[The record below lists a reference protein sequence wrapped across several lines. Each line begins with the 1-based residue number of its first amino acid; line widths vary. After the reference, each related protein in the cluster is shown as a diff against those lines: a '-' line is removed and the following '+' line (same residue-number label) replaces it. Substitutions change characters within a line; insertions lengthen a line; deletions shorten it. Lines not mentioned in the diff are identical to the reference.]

1 MTPTILF
8 CRGRSDEAV
17 ENVQNPYETLFF
29 ASGFQCIFVPVLG
42 HVCTNLDELTV
53 ILTER
58 EQEYGGF
65 IATSKRALEAL
76 KICWGRAVDTV
87 KDFEQAAGGN
97 WRNKPF
103 YVVGKATGSA
113 ARDAGF
119 RPVGEYAGTADVL
132 SDFII
137 NEGRPS
143 APLLLLAGDKARDVL
158 PQRLAAANVPF
169 EKVMVYL
176 TGPLPDFEAVLAA
189 QIEGC
194 LGETDVIDWVVFFS
208 PSGVDVALTSLSEM
222 TWWDTVRCAS
232 IGPTTSRRLQ
242 EKQVKVSA
250 EASTPCPE
258 ALLAAVLQTSKSA
271 STEIPIYQSAPILN
285 L

>member
-8 CRGRSDEAV
+8 CRGRSDEDA
-17 ENVQNPYETLFF
+17 ENVQNAYETLFA

-58 EQEYGGF
+58 EHEYGGF

-87 KDFEQAAGGN
+87 KDFEQTAGGN

-103 YVVGKATGSA
+103 YVVGKATGAA

-119 RPVGEYAGTADVL
+119 KPVGECAGTADVL
-132 SDFII
+132 SDIII

-143 APLLLLAGDKARDVL
+143 APLLFLAGDKARDVL
-158 PQRLAAANVPF
+158 PQRLSAANIPL
-169 EKVMVYL
+169 EKVMVYR

-189 QIEGC
+189 QIAGC
-194 LGETDVIDWVVFFS
+194 SRDTDIDWVVFFS
-208 PSGVDVALTSLSEM
+208 PSGVDVALASLREM
-222 TWWDTVRCAS
+222 TWWSKVRCAS

-242 EKQVKVSA
+242 DEQVKVSA
-250 EASTPCPE
+250 EAGTPCPE
-258 ALLAAVLQTSKSA
+258 ALLAAVLQTSKSP